1 MWDCEVRE
9 ELSDKNIISKDDNG
23 LNEGGVIMVQ
33 GRVDNSFIENWV
45 GEDID
50 QEDFS
55 LGNGETEKVERNFVG
70 RSVEDQGHYEME
82 GPCLRNTLYPLPV
95 SVT

>member
-1 MWDCEVRE
+1 MYQKMWDCEVRE
-9 ELSDKNIISKDDNG
+9 ELSDENIISKDDNG

-50 QEDFS
+50 
-55 LGNGETEKVERNFVG
+55 
-70 RSVEDQGHYEME
+70 
-82 GPCLRNTLYPLPV
+82 
-95 SVT
+95 